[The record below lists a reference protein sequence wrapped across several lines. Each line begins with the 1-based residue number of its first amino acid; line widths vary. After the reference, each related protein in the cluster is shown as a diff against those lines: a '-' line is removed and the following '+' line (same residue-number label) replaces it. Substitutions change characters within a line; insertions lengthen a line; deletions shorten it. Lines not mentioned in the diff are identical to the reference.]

1 MPKKNPLAH
10 INAAEIFVQFFT
22 RINAISPFLKM
33 ASGRKGQSSGLKM
46 KFWELLSGSKVP
58 SWWDPCKFFVTYDM
72 LDVLFDHCSKFDG
85 TMDNL
90 LRSSLTLLDFQ
101 YWQYWYCCCCQLSC
115 LCSMYGIT
123 KSILIS
129 IIESESPNFVIPDLF
144 LFSKGIACLFSLDR
158 IILLNKPKLSLKYLR
173 HLFCF

>member
-1 MPKKNPLAH
+1 
-10 INAAEIFVQFFT
+10 
-22 RINAISPFLKM
+22 M

-90 LRSSLTLLDFQ
+90 LRSSLTLLDFIDNIDIVVVVSSAV
-101 YWQYWYCCCCQLSC
+101 YA
-115 LCSMYGIT
+115 LCM
-123 KSILIS
+123 
-129 IIESESPNFVIPDLF
+129 V
-144 LFSKGIACLFSLDR
+144 
-158 IILLNKPKLSLKYLR
+158 
-173 HLFCF
+173 